1 MQQNYDIV
9 FKPEENRFSVIGHTK
24 AQPNIRAT
32 CPKKRPTISKL
43 MYCYI
48 YYQLIGW
55 SRSSEKCIAPP
66 PQPPLP
72 NKQTKQKEQTNR
84 QTRKKRYSQHEND
97 QEHKLELFI

>member
-66 PQPPLP
+66 PNPPSQTNKQNKK
-72 NKQTKQKEQTNR
+72 NKQTDKQEKKDTAN
-84 QTRKKRYSQHEND
+84 TRMTRNIS
-97 QEHKLELFI
+97 

>member
-66 PQPPLP
+66 PPTPSQTNKQNKK
-72 NKQTKQKEQTNR
+72 NKQTDKQEKKDTAN
-84 QTRKKRYSQHEND
+84 TRMTRNIS
-97 QEHKLELFI
+97 

>member
-66 PQPPLP
+66 PPNPPSQTNKQNKK
-72 NKQTKQKEQTNR
+72 NKQTDKQEKKDTAN
-84 QTRKKRYSQHEND
+84 TRMIRNIS
-97 QEHKLELFI
+97 